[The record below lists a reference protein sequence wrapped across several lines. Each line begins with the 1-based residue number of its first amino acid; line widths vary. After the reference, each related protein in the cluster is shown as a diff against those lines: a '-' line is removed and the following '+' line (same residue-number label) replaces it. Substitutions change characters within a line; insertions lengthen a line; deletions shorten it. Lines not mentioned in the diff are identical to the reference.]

1 MAIFQKFKSS
11 QETLCPITSLI
22 ITKIVDIENPNLNI
36 TEAFDFI
43 KMGDNVENTN
53 EYNYWHN
60 LIITKTNQAVTYLV

>member
-11 QETLCPITSLI
+11 QETFCPITSLK
-22 ITKIVDIENPNLNI
+22 ITKIVDIDNPNLNI
-36 TEAFDFI
+36 SEPFDFI

-60 LIITKTNQAVTYLV
+60 LIITKTSQAVTYLI